1 MDYPTKSI
9 HAPYPSFWKDAPKM
23 SISTYFTSLFQKPK
37 KPELLP
43 PSYGLYPSNPIEH
56 NIDLH
61 HNNKTDYLEIRKLTS
76 KDVHNINSFLSEHF
90 YNGSHTSI
98 KHSYSSIYLYES
110 LQTNTIYGLKLLL
123 KNQLVGLILARHIGR
138 LGELPISLVT
148 ELCIHSS
155 YRKRGY
161 ADILLRTLY
170 SYSVHL
176 HDSRIHFFHVDSVF
190 NAPLI
195 APLNTKRVYSRTNS
209 PILPLCILQPLTTKH
224 LDIVKKSLEPHSLW
238 IEPIDTSAEYIK
250 VIQTETYLIILRNL
264 NEINSLNQEEGAEIL
279 FTRGNYSDIDN
290 ALIHTP
296 YGWFEAS
303 YPLGPSWKQVGNTL
317 TYAFHLN
324 YGVPS
329 QRSLVYF

>member
-9 HAPYPSFWKDAPKM
+9 RAPYPSFWKDAPKM

-37 KPELLP
+37 EPELIP
-43 PSYGLYPSNPIEH
+43 PSYGLYPSNPIEY
-56 NIDLH
+56 NLELH
-61 HNNKTDYLEIRKLTS
+61 HTKSVDYLQIRKLTS
-76 KDVHNINSFLSEHF
+76 KDVHTINSFLSDHF

-110 LQTNTIYGLKLLL
+110 LQTNHIYGLKLILE
-123 KNQLVGLILARHIGR
+123 NQLVGLILARHIGR
-138 LGELPISLVT
+138 LGAVPTSLVT
-148 ELCIHSS
+148 ELCIHPS

-170 SYSVHL
+170 SYSVQL
-176 HDSRIHFFHVDSVF
+176 HNSKIHFFHIDSIF

-195 APLNTKRVYSRTNS
+195 APLNTKRVYSRKNTPLS
-209 PILPLCILQPLTTKH
+209 PLCTLQSLTTKH
-224 LDIVKKSLEPHSLW
+224 IETVKQSLLKEPHSLW
-238 IEPIDTSAEYIK
+238 IQPVDGTECIK
-250 VIQTETYLIILRNL
+250 VIETDKCLIILRNL
-264 NEINSLNQEEGAEIL
+264 NEINSLNQEGAEIL
-279 FTRGNYSDIDN
+279 FTRGNYSDIDE
-290 ALIHTP
+290 ALMHTP

-303 YPLGPSWKQVGNTL
+303 HSLGSSWKQVGNTL

-329 QRSLVYF
+329 QRSLLYF